1 MNNVE
6 RLKNCQNRNAATI
19 ESLYRAVL
27 QAVKRGKQTMKR
39 LPDLNVPPRHGRRR
53 PKKRIVKT

>member
-6 RLKNCQNRNAATI
+6 RPKNYQNRNAATI

-27 QAVKRGKQTMKR
+27 QAVQKGKQTMKR
-39 LPDLNVPPRHGRRR
+39 LTNLNVPPRHGRRR